1 MEYKDWPTIIITPDL
16 CVPPVAYYLT
26 PCIVKKKPV
35 YKIKVRETER
45 MLCKV
50 VSLKSNIVA
59 KHNLIILAW
68 PFETIFM
75 LPVIHENFLD
85 RDGKPGKCDYNF
97 VMLKKICPNIVT

>member
-1 MEYKDWPTIIITPDL
+1 MEYKDWPTIIITPDR
-16 CVPPVAYYLT
+16 CIPPVPYFSYYFT
-26 PCIVKKKPV
+26 PCIVKKIV

-59 KHNLIILAW
+59 NQNLIILAS
-68 PFETIFM
+68 PFETTFM

-85 RDGKPGKCDYNF
+85 RDAKPGKCDYNW
-97 VMLKKICPNIVT
+97 KICPNNLI